1 MMYRLSASFRLLLLL
16 LTSISTA
23 SHEVTVESTKS
34 FKVNAKVP
42 GITRSLAFPPR
53 DWFRLQSIVC
63 VLGAGESVR
72 VSIHQQLIRV
82 EGYFVLKLILSS
94 IFPHTPAP
102 ETSSSNTEIT
112 CCLEVCIVPLDTMD
126 LVLFW
131 GAVFSITS
139 FLSLQQLDQ
148 LDFWF
153 LLWHLQANH
162 IFLQIS
168 IPFRFS
174 RCIYLGLSSLLCLF
188 EFYL

>member
-1 MMYRLSASFRLLLLL
+1 MCGRSLQWCLTLCSSELQLTRLLCPWNSPNKNTGMGCHSLFQGNLLNSG
-16 LTSISTA
+16 T
-23 SHEVTVESTKS
+23 E
-34 FKVNAKVP
+34 P
-42 GITRSLAFPPR
+42 AFPMSPALTGR
-53 DWFRLQSIVC
+53 FFTTRAIWK
-63 VLGAGESVR
+63 A
-72 VSIHQQLIRV
+72 
-82 EGYFVLKLILSS
+82 
-94 IFPHTPAP
+94 PHTPTP